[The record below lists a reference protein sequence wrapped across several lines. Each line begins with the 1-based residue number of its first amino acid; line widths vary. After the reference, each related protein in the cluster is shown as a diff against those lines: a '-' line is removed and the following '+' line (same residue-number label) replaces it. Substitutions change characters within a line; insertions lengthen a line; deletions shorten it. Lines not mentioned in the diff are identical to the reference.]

1 MKRIIQFTLLCSVIL
16 ALIIFNDK
24 YFSKSDNSST
34 KKVLAKPENQ
44 LEKVSENN
52 LIKNLKYEINLDQKK
67 NYIITSELSEII
79 DFNNNE
85 IVIMK
90 IVNAIITDEKKIP
103 LLIRSDNA
111 EYNNFNFNTKFR
123 DNVSIEYLNNKIFSD
138 KLDLDIKNSIAKIYE
153 NVRYVGNNGTIT
165 SDNIRV
171 DLKTKKIDIYMN
183 SEKDDVKIE
192 KN

>member
-44 LEKVSENN
+44 LKKVSENN

-111 EYNNFNFNTKFR
+111 EYNNFNYHTKFR
-123 DNVSIEYLNNKIFSD
+123 DNVSIEYMNNKIFSD

-183 SEKDDVKIE
+183 NEKDDVKIE